1 MNHCD
6 RCDIDIKTSSNC
18 PICGRYCGESYTAK
32 EYPVYTKNRQISGFV
47 VHIIFW
53 ALLVVAVALTVCEI
67 LFLKKFN
74 ISLYFIVGM
83 VALDISALLPI
94 KHHWS
99 FNGSISI
106 VSIIICGLILFIE
119 LYSKTFGW
127 GVYYV
132 IPFFV
137 LAITIYCLLTIIIK
151 KYDKLDSLISLF
163 ILALISTA
171 LFVYNLV
178 ANGVVWPSISVFFA
192 SWGIIVT
199 LFVIINKRTKRE
211 IAKNFHV

>member
-1 MNHCD
+1 MNRCD
-6 RCDIDIKTSSNC
+6 RCNVDVKTSSNC
-18 PICGRYCGESYTAK
+18 PICGRYCGEDFIAR

-47 VHIIFW
+47 VHTIFW
-53 ALLVVAVALTVCEI
+53 VLLVIAITLTVCEI
-67 LFLKKFN
+67 LFMKKFD
-74 ISLYFIVGM
+74 ISLYFIVSM
-83 VALDISALLPI
+83 VAIDISVLLPI

-106 VSIIICGLILFIE
+106 VSIIICGLVIFVE

-127 GVYYV
+127 GVYYA
-132 IPFFV
+132 IPFFI

-151 KYDKLDSLISLF
+151 KYDKLDCLISLF

-178 ANGVVWPSISVFFA
+178 ANGVLWPSISVFFA
-192 SWGIIVT
+192 TWGIIGT
-199 LFVIINKRTKRE
+199 LFVLINKKTKKE
-211 IAKNFHV
+211 IAKSFHV